1 LTSAE
6 RMFNILNV
14 RSVDMTASAQSVTR
28 LSSSSVSTA
37 SASACGPSPKRSA
50 SLIPKRCSAATM
62 GEADLVPRLSAAG
75 LAQVPAMTVLGGI
88 AALAVALRRQWIG
101 WLAVTF
107 VVMSLYL
114 GALLRL
120 PRWLI
125 DLSPVGRTT
134 VASSVP
140 VTALAVMVVVAIALT
155 GVAGLIYRW
164 RDAL

>member
-1 LTSAE
+1 
-6 RMFNILNV
+6 
-14 RSVDMTASAQSVTR
+14 
-28 LSSSSVSTA
+28 
-37 SASACGPSPKRSA
+37 
-50 SLIPKRCSAATM
+50 M
-62 GEADLVPRLSAAG
+62 GEADLVPRLSAAS
-75 LAQVPAMTVLGGI
+75 LAQVPAMTVLDGI

-114 GALLRL
+114 GALLRF

-134 VASSVP
+134 VPSSVP

>member
-1 LTSAE
+1 
-6 RMFNILNV
+6 
-14 RSVDMTASAQSVTR
+14 
-28 LSSSSVSTA
+28 
-37 SASACGPSPKRSA
+37 
-50 SLIPKRCSAATM
+50 M
-62 GEADLVPRLSAAG
+62 GEADLVPRLSAAS

-114 GALLRL
+114 GALLRS

-125 DLSPVGRTT
+125 DLSPVGGTT
-134 VASSVP
+134 VPSSVP

-155 GVAGLIYRW
+155 GVARLIYRW